1 MAKTDKSG
9 LTPMQRQYNEIKQQY
24 QDCLLLYRMGD
35 FYEMFGDDA
44 VVGAK
49 ALEIQLTSRSKSEG
63 ALPMCGVPYHAADNY
78 IARLIEQGY
87 KVAICDQM
95 EDPRLAKGLVKRE
108 VTRVITPGTV
118 IDGSLLKENAASYLA
133 AVFPLSDGYGLAYTD
148 ISTGEFMAAE
158 VTGSGALAR
167 IGDELAAIS
176 PKECILPK
184 ALQNEPFFTNHAWDL
199 HSAVAISPAKDEMFV
214 RQNAE
219 SLLLT
224 QFKLPSLQ
232 ALGLD
237 GMPGAVQAAAMLL
250 YFCQLTQMRGLSY
263 INSLQVYNIDNYLI
277 LDANTRRNLE
287 LTAAARDGKKRGSL
301 FGVCDKCRT
310 AGGSRLLK
318 KWLEKP
324 LLDSAAVNLRL
335 DGIEELL
342 DKPELK
348 SRTREQ
354 LRQMHDIER
363 IISRVVYGNA
373 TPRDLLA
380 LKASLALL
388 PGLETLLI
396 AGESS
401 IFRQLY
407 RQLDTLDDVYKRLN
421 ETLFDPAEEEEA
433 APAKRREQ
441 ERLIKTG
448 YNAEVD
454 ELRHIRTDGG
464 RIILDME
471 AKERERTGIKSL
483 HISYNK
489 VFGYYIEV
497 TKSNLQAVP
506 PEYIR
511 KQTLVSSERFI
522 TEELKELEDKLETAA
537 ERLARLEAE
546 LLAALRADI
555 IRQTARVQKTAQCV
569 AWLDT
574 LAALAELA
582 EENGYVKP
590 VVDDSDQLILR
601 AARHPVVE
609 QAIGRE
615 NYIPNDT
622 CIKGGQNRF
631 CLITGPNM
639 AGKSTYMRQVAL
651 CVILARIGSFI
662 PAAVGHIG
670 RIDRIFTRVGA
681 SDDLSAGQS
690 TFMVEMSE
698 TSNILKN
705 ATRDSLIILDEIGRG
720 TSTYDGLSIA
730 WAVSEYILQP
740 GLYAKTL
747 FATHY
752 HELIEL
758 AAHYDEVQN
767 YSVAVR
773 DKGGSVVFLRKIVE
787 GGSDK
792 SYGVHV
798 AKLAGLPESVIN
810 RANAILA
817 QLSAA
822 DGDKAHSKIK
832 GLLNEA
838 AAEPQAPP
846 EAPVI
851 SELKRLDVQN
861 MRPIEA
867 LLYIEK
873 WQKELKDE
881 LEKEL
886 KDE

>member
-1 MAKTDKSG
+1 MVNKSG
-9 LTPMQRQYNEIKQQY
+9 LTPMQAQYNEIKAQY

-44 VVGAK
+44 IVGAK
-49 ALEIQLTSRSKSEG
+49 ALDIQLTSRSKG
-63 ALPMCGVPYHAADNY
+63 ADAQPMCGVPYHAAQNY

-95 EDPRLAKGLVKRE
+95 EDPKLSKGLVKRE

-118 IDGSLLKENAASYLA
+118 IDDSMLHEGAASYLA
-133 AVFPLSDGYGLAYTD
+133 AVFPTADGYGLAYTD
-148 ISTGEFMAAE
+148 ISTGEFMVAE
-158 VTGSGALAR
+158 TVGIGALAR
-167 IGDELAAIS
+167 VGDELAAID
-176 PKECILPK
+176 PKECILPR
-184 ALQNEPFFTNHAWDL
+184 ALQEDAFFANHAWNL
-199 HSAVAISPAKDEMFV
+199 HSTVVITPAKDEIFV

-219 SLLLT
+219 TLLLT

-232 ALGLD
+232 AMGLAD
-237 GMPGAVQAAAMLL
+237 MQGAVQAAAALL
-250 YFCQLTQMRGLSY
+250 YFCQLTQMRELSY
-263 INSLQVYNIDNYLI
+263 INRLQVYNIDNYLV

-287 LTAAARDGKKRGSL
+287 LTAATRGGKKNGSL

-310 AGGSRLLK
+310 AAGSRLLK
-318 KWLEKP
+318 QWLEKP
-324 LLDSAAVNLRL
+324 LLDSGMVNLRL

-342 DKPELK
+342 NKPQIKGEL
-348 SRTREQ
+348 RER
-354 LRQMHDIER
+354 LKAMYDMER
-363 IISRVVYGNA
+363 IVSRVVYGNA

-388 PGLETLLI
+388 PDLETLLV
-396 AGESS
+396 ACKAAVFQS
-401 IFRQLY
+401 LY
-407 RQLDTLDDVYKRLN
+407 HQLDTLEDVWSLLDQ
-421 ETLFDPAEEEEA
+421 TLYDSVGEPPEDGAR
-433 APAKRREQ
+433 KRRGADMTV
-441 ERLIKTG
+441 KPG
-448 YNAEVD
+448 YNAEID
-454 ELRHIRTDGG
+454 ELRHIQADGG
-464 RIILDME
+464 DIILQME
-471 AKERERTGIKSL
+471 AREKERTGIKSL

-497 TKSNLQAVP
+497 TKTNLDLVP

-511 KQTLVSSERFI
+511 KQTLVGSERFI
-522 TEELKELEDKLETAA
+522 TEELKELEQ
-537 ERLARLEAE
+537 RLATAGDRLAELEAQI
-546 LLAALRADI
+546 LAEVRQGVI
-555 IRQTARVQKTAQCV
+555 KQTARIQKTAKCV
-569 AWLDT
+569 AYLDV
-574 LAALAELA
+574 LAALAQLA
-582 EENGYVKP
+582 EDNDYVKP
-590 VVDDSDQLILR
+590 QVDDSDCLILQ

-622 CIKGGQNRF
+622 YIKGDENRF
-631 CLITGPNM
+631 GLITGPNM

-651 CVILARIGSFI
+651 CVIMARMGSYI
-662 PAAVGHIG
+662 PAAAGHIG

-740 GLYAKTL
+740 DLHAKAL

-758 AAHYDEVQN
+758 ATHYDEVQN
-767 YSVAVR
+767 YSVAVL
-773 DKGGSVVFLRKIVE
+773 DKGDSIVFLRKIVE
-787 GGSDK
+787 GGADK

-798 AKLAGLPESVIN
+798 AKLAGLPDSVIN
-810 RANAILA
+810 RANSILTELVA
-817 QLSAA
+817 T
-822 DGDKAHSKIK
+822 DGGRNGEKIS
-832 GLLNEA
+832 GLLSENA
-838 AAEPQAPP
+838 QTAEKNIV
-846 EAPVI
+846 ENPVVEEI
-851 SELKRLDVQN
+851 KRLDVQN
-861 MRPIEA
+861 MRPVEA

-873 WQKELKDE
+873 WQKELQ
-881 LEKEL
+881 
-886 KDE
+886 

>member
-1 MAKTDKSG
+1 MAKADKSG
-9 LTPMQRQYNEIKQQY
+9 LTPMQEQYNAIKQQY
-24 QDCLLLYRMGD
+24 QDCLLFYRMGD

-44 VVGAK
+44 IVGAK
-49 ALEIQLTSRSKSEG
+49 ALDIQLTSRSRS
-63 ALPMCGVPYHAADNY
+63 ADAQPMCGVPYHAAENY

-95 EDPRLAKGLVKRE
+95 EDPRLARGLVKRE

-118 IDGSLLKENAASYLA
+118 IDDSLLKEKAASYLA
-133 AVFPLSDGYGLAYTD
+133 AVFPTGDGFGLAYAD
-148 ISTGEFMAAE
+148 ISTGEFMVAQTTGAA
-158 VTGSGALAR
+158 ALSR
-167 IGDELAAIS
+167 IGDELAAIE

-184 ALQNEPFFTNHAWDL
+184 TLLEDPFFADHAWNL
-199 HSAVAISPAKDEMFV
+199 HSSVVITPAKDEIFV

-219 SLLLT
+219 TLLLT

-237 GMPGAVQAAAMLL
+237 GMPGAVQAAAALL
-250 YFCQLTQMRGLSY
+250 YFFQLTQMRELSY
-263 INSLQVYNIDNYLI
+263 INKLQVYNIDNYLV

-287 LTAAARDGKKRGSL
+287 LTAAARTGKKAGSL

-310 AGGSRLLK
+310 AAGSRLLK

-324 LLDSAAVNLRL
+324 LLDSGAVNLRL
-335 DGIEELL
+335 NGIEELL
-342 DKPELK
+342 NEPQLK
-348 SRTREQ
+348 SQ
-354 LRQMHDIER
+354 LRDKLRSMYDIER

-380 LKASLALL
+380 LKASLAQL
-388 PGLETLLI
+388 PGLETVLV
-396 AGESS
+396 ACKAS
-401 IFRQLY
+401 IFRSLY
-407 RQLDTLDDVYKRLN
+407 RQLDTLEDVWQLLTD
-421 ETLFDPAEEEEA
+421 TLYDPADE
-433 APAKRREQ
+433 PTDDMGRKKRDTDMTIRP
-441 ERLIKTG
+441 G
-448 YNAEVD
+448 YNAEID
-454 ELRHIRTDGG
+454 ELRHIKADGG
-464 RIILDME
+464 DIILQME
-471 AKERERTGIKSL
+471 AREKERTGIKSL

-497 TKSNLQAVP
+497 TKANLELVP

-511 KQTLVSSERFI
+511 KQTLVGSERFI
-522 TEELKELEDKLETAA
+522 TEELKELES
-537 ERLARLEAE
+537 RLAGATDRLAELEAQI
-546 LLAALRADI
+546 LAEVRRGVI
-555 IRQTARVQKTAQCV
+555 HQTARIQKTAKCV
-569 AWLDT
+569 AWLDV
-574 LAALAELA
+574 LAALAQLA
-582 EENGYVKP
+582 EDNDYVKP
-590 VVDDSDQLILR
+590 QVDDSDCLILQ

-622 CIKGGQNRF
+622 YIKGRQNRF
-631 CLITGPNM
+631 GLITGPNM

-651 CVILARIGSFI
+651 CVILARIGSYI
-662 PAAVGHIG
+662 PAAAGHIG
-670 RIDRIFTRVGA
+670 KIDRIFTRVGA

-705 ATRDSLIILDEIGRG
+705 ATKNSLIILDEIGRG

-740 GLYAKTL
+740 EIYAKAL

-767 YSVAVR
+767 YSVAVL
-773 DKGGSVVFLRKIVE
+773 DKGDSIVFLRKIVE
-787 GGSDK
+787 GGADK

-798 AKLAGLPESVIN
+798 AKLAGLPDSVIN
-810 RANAILA
+810 RANSILA
-817 QLSAA
+817 ELVATEGGHNSTKISALLSNTAQQATPPPAA
-822 DGDKAHSKIK
+822 P
-832 GLLNEA
+832 N
-838 AAEPQAPP
+838 
-846 EAPVI
+846 PVLEEI
-851 SELKRLDVQN
+851 KRLDVQN

-873 WQKELKDE
+873 WQKEL
-881 LEKEL
+881 
-886 KDE
+886 